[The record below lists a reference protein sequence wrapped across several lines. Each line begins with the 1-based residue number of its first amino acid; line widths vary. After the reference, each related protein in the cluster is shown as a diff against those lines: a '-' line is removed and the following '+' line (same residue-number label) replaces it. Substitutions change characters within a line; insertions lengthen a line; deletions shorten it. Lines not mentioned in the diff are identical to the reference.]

1 MSKESVVT
9 IRQHGDGWQAS
20 VPVLRSE
27 FARLPG
33 VKGTQSESGP
43 WIGGFGVTPDEA
55 LRELHVEIGRLLL
68 PVVLL
73 PSEEKKT

>member
-1 MSKESVVT
+1 MKQENSVT
-9 IRQHGDGWQAS
+9 IRRFGDGWQAS

-43 WIGGFGVTPDEA
+43 WIGAFGATPDDA
-55 LRELHVEIGRLLL
+55 LRELHVEIGRILLSA
-68 PVVLL
+68 VLL
-73 PSEEKKT
+73 PGEDTP